1 MLGWPSALSVAA
13 RWLLVRRYLAYEWD
27 LRAPQPECAPPPGV
41 RVTVLAPMG
50 IGALGALDAR
60 MTPLEIERRW
70 SEGQECLLGWINDR
84 LAHYR
89 WQSMRPAYV
98 TYLDRIL
105 RPLDGD
111 LLVLDVYTRPDLRG
125 HGVAGLV
132 TSVGLNRG
140 RSAGCT
146 RAVWLIAWWNTP
158 AHRLADDQGW
168 CTFAGSA
175 GWQGV
180 GPLEVFFT
188 TGRVHLG
195 PDGSVTV
202 GPRRPDE
209 TRC

>member
-1 MLGWPSALSVAA
+1 M
-13 RWLLVRRYLAYEWD
+13 D
-27 LRAPQPECAPPPGV
+27 
-41 RVTVLAPMG
+41 
-50 IGALGALDAR
+50 IGALGTVDAR

-70 SEGQECLLGWINDR
+70 SEEQECLLGWIGDR

-111 LLVLDVYTRPDLRG
+111 LLVLDVYTKPDLRG

-132 TSVGLNRG
+132 ANVGLNRG

-146 RAVWLIAWWNTP
+146 RGVWLIAWWNAP
-158 AHRLADDQGW
+158 AHRLADDEGW
-168 CTFAGSA
+168 CTLAGSA
-175 GWQGV
+175 GWRGV
-180 GPLEVFFT
+180 GPMVVFFA

-202 GPRRPDE
+202 GSRRPA
-209 TRC
+209 RGSRS